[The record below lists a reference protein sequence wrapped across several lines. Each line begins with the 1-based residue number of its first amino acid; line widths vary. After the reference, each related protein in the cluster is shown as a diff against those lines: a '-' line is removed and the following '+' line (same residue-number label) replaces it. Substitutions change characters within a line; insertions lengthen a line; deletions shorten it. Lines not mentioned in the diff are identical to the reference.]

1 MASTQNVFKSL
12 VRNNKTTPRSNLTP
26 KEHLMLKPLTEDLM
40 FIIFMFMADTN
51 LGPCI
56 MERDRYILKA
66 LTEHLEKGNVYKCL
80 TPGEAYKIRNSVE
93 TAITT
98 WSFKYH
104 KHQPNNEITYL
115 K

>member
-12 VRNNKTTPRSNLTP
+12 LQNNKTTPTSNLTP
-26 KEHLMLKPLTEDLM
+26 KEHLMLKPHTEDLM

-66 LTEHLEKGNVYKCL
+66 LAEHLEKGNAYKCL
-80 TPGEAYKIRNSVE
+80 TPNPECFLNHYCKI
-93 TAITT
+93 T
-98 WSFKYH
+98 K
-104 KHQPNNEITYL
+104 KHPHPTSHQKNT
-115 K
+115 